1 MSRLAILL
9 VEEGYEVDAKREAE
23 LREEAGRVV
32 EDCWVSKDGADLWK
46 SVCEDYREEAEEKD
60 DEDAQGVA
68 DALTRREIEEEE
80 VEAECLLDISR
91 MDIELE
97 V

>member
-1 MSRLAILL
+1 M
-9 VEEGYEVDAKREAE
+9 
-23 LREEAGRVV
+23 

-68 DALTRREIEEEE
+68 AALARKEIEEEE
-80 VEAECLLDISR
+80 VEVEHLLDLSR

>member
-1 MSRLAILL
+1 M
-9 VEEGYEVDAKREAE
+9 
-23 LREEAGRVV
+23 

-68 DALTRREIEEEE
+68 AALARKEIEEKE
-80 VEAECLLDISR
+80 VEAERLLDLSR